1 MKTFNNAV
9 DSMFNTLDDVRVKA
23 IATIND
29 MLKENKIDT
38 ININPYVVEG
48 YITGYTFYSCD
59 KNGYGIAYNIDS
71 IEFIDNGTMV
81 GICANMSDNDGEYYD
96 TWRYSDFNVIELC
109 WLMDMLNSLFTMI
122 DLHNLPLLKA
132 DETFED
138 YEEE

>member
-1 MKTFNNAV
+1 MKTFDNTV
-9 DSMFNTLDDVRVKA
+9 DSMFNALNDVKVKA

-29 MLKENKIDT
+29 MLRENKIDT

-48 YITGYTFYSCD
+48 YITGYTFYSSD

-81 GICANMSDNDGEYYD
+81 GICANMSDNDGDNYD
-96 TWRYSDFNVIELC
+96 TWRYSDFTVIELC
-109 WLMDMLNSLFTMI
+109 WLMDMLNDLFTMI
-122 DLHNLPLLKA
+122 DLHNLPLLKE